1 MSNEKKLAITSD
13 IVFSLDTKIKGK
25 DYVYEVEHLHASYQT
40 GDITD
45 YLSLKMKSK
54 DKDSDFKTETINM
67 AYFDNLKPE
76 QHEDF
81 KKKIKE
87 FANEAYNRM
96 EIDMQPV
103 YEENMKNLRSLS
115 FK

>member
-1 MSNEKKLAITSD
+1 
-13 IVFSLDTKIKGK
+13 

-45 YLSLKMKSK
+45 CLSLKMKSK

-67 AYFDNLKPE
+67 AYFDNLKPD

-81 KKKIKE
+81 KKKIKD
-87 FANEAYNRM
+87 FANEAYTRM

>member
-13 IVFSLDTKIKGK
+13 IVFSLDTKVKGK
-25 DYVYEVEHLHASYQT
+25 DYVYEVEHLHASYPT
-40 GDITD
+40 GDVSD
-45 YLSLKMKSK
+45 YLTLKKLSK
-54 DKDSDFKTETINM
+54 DKDNDFKTETINM
-67 AYFDNLKPE
+67 AYFDNLKPD

-87 FANEAYNRM
+87 FANEAYTRM
-96 EIDMQPV
+96 EIDMEPV
-103 YEENMKNLRSLS
+103 YQENMKNLRSLS